1 MKRNTWMA
9 MYVCL
14 VLLVIGCEAASPLN
28 SGTLQFL
35 QHLGL
40 NTGGII
46 PDITLGEKIRQDDSP
61 IYYIKLPPVPYYYVN
76 NNNLFPQS
84 DDTTPYP
91 FEKIAIDFT
100 SNGRPDQIYHWNKP
114 STSSDVWSPWKTSS
128 TQVPTTTT
136 TTTTTTTPAPTTTT
150 TPKPVKKPWLTLD
163 KYFPYNGRP
172 SGIYIYKPRPSINP
186 NKFKNRYFT
195 HFNY

>member
-1 MKRNTWMA
+1 MERNSLIA

-14 VLLVIGCEAASPLN
+14 ALMLVGCEAVTPLN

-35 QHLGL
+35 QHLGFD
-40 NTGGII
+40 TGGTV

-61 IYYIKLPPVPYYYVN
+61 IYYIKLPPVPYYHL
-76 NNNLFPQS
+76 NNNLYQQPS
-84 DDTTPYP
+84 ATTSQP
-91 FEKIAIDFT
+91 FEKVAIDFT

-114 STSSDVWSPWKTSS
+114 STSSDLWNYWKPS
-128 TQVPTTTT
+128 TTQAP
-136 TTTTTTTPAPTTTT
+136 TTTTTTTPAPTTTTT

-186 NKFKNRYFT
+186 NKYKNRYFT